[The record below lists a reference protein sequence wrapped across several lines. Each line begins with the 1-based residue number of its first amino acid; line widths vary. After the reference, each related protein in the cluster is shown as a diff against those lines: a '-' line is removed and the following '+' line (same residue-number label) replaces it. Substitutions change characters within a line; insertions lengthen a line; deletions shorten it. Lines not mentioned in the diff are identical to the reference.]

1 MTATFALNDPSDMDE
16 TQFLTVP
23 LEAHLAD
30 VLNDYIAEHWGELR
44 EKLVAAGMPADGD
57 ILRPPWQRAAVASDF
72 ALLGSL
78 EEQRNAVADLV
89 ALVNRNAQAA
99 QGNSAE

>member
-30 VLNDYIAEHWGELR
+30 VLNDYMAEHWGTLR
-44 EKLVAAGMPADGD
+44 EKLIAAGMPTDGS
-57 ILRPPWQRAAVASDF
+57 ILRPSWQRAAAASDF
-72 ALLGSL
+72 ALFGSL
-78 EEQRNAVADLV
+78 EEQRNVVADLV
-89 ALVNRNAQAA
+89 ALVNRNTQAE